1 MAGIRRGST
10 LSARSSSRGHRED
23 PGPPI
28 LTHGTWSAG
37 AGPSPRRLTLFQG
50 HELIPAKV
58 GRAGWRRNG
67 AVLSH
72 TKGLI
77 RRYTESRLA
86 CMSTT
91 TVKVQASTRDQLLA
105 IGASRHL
112 SADQVI
118 ITALAALQR
127 DERRQLAAAEARAIA
142 ADPVDLAEIRA
153 IQDDIA
159 ALHEG

>member
-1 MAGIRRGST
+1 
-10 LSARSSSRGHRED
+10 
-23 PGPPI
+23 
-28 LTHGTWSAG
+28 
-37 AGPSPRRLTLFQG
+37 
-50 HELIPAKV
+50 
-58 GRAGWRRNG
+58 
-67 AVLSH
+67 
-72 TKGLI
+72 
-77 RRYTESRLA
+77 
-86 CMSTT
+86 MSTT

>member
-1 MAGIRRGST
+1 M
-10 LSARSSSRGHRED
+10 
-23 PGPPI
+23 P
-28 LTHGTWSAG
+28 
-37 AGPSPRRLTLFQG
+37 
-50 HELIPAKV
+50 
-58 GRAGWRRNG
+58 
-67 AVLSH
+67 
-72 TKGLI
+72 
-77 RRYTESRLA
+77 
-86 CMSTT
+86 TT